1 MSRYTM
7 SKAADEAGLDYDAVV
22 AKALAINPGARVSVF
37 LGDLVADNRDS
48 EGTVTAAIEALTSE
62 AVRAGS
68 DMPVCEWGRGRRGWL
83 VSSAAE
89 LEPGTHVWVVRR
101 DGSQQDVWVTE
112 LVEEGR
118 RGHLYD
124 YREFDPKA

>member
-1 MSRYTM
+1 MSSYTM
-7 SKAADEAGLDYDAVV
+7 SEAADEAGLDYDAVV
-22 AKALAINPGARVSVF
+22 AKALEINPGARVRVY
-37 LGDLVADNRDS
+37 LGDLVADNRAS

-62 AVRAGS
+62 AVRAES

-83 VSSAAE
+83 VSSADQ
-89 LEPGTHVWVVRR
+89 LEPGAHVWVVRR